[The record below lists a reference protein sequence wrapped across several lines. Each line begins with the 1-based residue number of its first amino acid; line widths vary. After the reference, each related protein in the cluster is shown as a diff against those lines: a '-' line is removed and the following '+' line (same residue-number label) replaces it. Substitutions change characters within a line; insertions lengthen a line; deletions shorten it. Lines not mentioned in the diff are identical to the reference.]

1 MLHMCRI
8 ARRWMPHPRTLLA
21 LLLLIA
27 VAACSS
33 AALPP
38 APNNAEGGDYR
49 LGSGDKVTITVFG
62 DDSLSGQHQVE
73 GNGMM
78 SFPLIGSV
86 RAAGL
91 TKAELQQ
98 QLTTKLQQYLRDPRI
113 ALEIDSYRPFYIMG
127 EVTKPGS
134 YPYVDGMTVL
144 NAVAIAGGFTYRAKE
159 DGFDLRR
166 SSNNSSFRAAPLTP
180 VQPGDVIVVKE
191 RYF

>member
-1 MLHMCRI
+1 
-8 ARRWMPHPRTLLA
+8 
-21 LLLLIA
+21 
-27 VAACSS
+27 
-33 AALPP
+33 
-38 APNNAEGGDYR
+38 GGDYR
-49 LGSGDKVTITVFG
+49 LGSGDKVTVTVFG

-78 SFPLIGSV
+78 SFPLVGSV

-91 TKAELQQ
+91 TKSELQQ
-98 QLTTKLQQYLRDPRI
+98 QLTTKMQQYLKDPRI

-127 EVTKPGS
+127 EVSKPGS

-166 SSNNSSFRAAPLTP
+166 SSGNSSFRAAPLTP
-180 VQPGDVIVVKE
+180 VQPGDVIVVRE

>member
-1 MLHMCRI
+1 MLDMCRTL
-8 ARRWMPHPRTLLA
+8 RRWMPHPRALLA
-21 LLLLIA
+21 LLLLVA

-33 AALPP
+33 SALPP
-38 APNNAEGGDYR
+38 APSTADGGDYR
-49 LGSGDKVTITVFG
+49 LGSGDKVTVTVFG
-62 DDSLSGQHQVE
+62 DDSLSGQHQIE

-78 SFPLIGSV
+78 SFPLVGNIK
-86 RAAGL
+86 AAGL
-91 TKAELQQ
+91 TKAELQTQ
-98 QLTTKLQQYLRDPRI
+98 IVTKLQQYLKDPRI

-127 EVTKPGS
+127 EVAKPGS

-166 SSNNSSFRAAPLTP
+166 SSNNNSFNAQPLTP
-180 VQPGDVIVVKE
+180 VQPGDVIVVRE